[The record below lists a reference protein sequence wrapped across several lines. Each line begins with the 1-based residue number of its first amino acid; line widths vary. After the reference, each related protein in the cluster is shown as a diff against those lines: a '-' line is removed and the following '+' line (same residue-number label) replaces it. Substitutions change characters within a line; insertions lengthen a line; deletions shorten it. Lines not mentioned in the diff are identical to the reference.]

1 MSGDQKIRCVIVDDE
16 PPAIE
21 VLKKY
26 IEAVTNLELTASCS
40 NAVEAI
46 GLLQHYKIDL
56 LFLDIQMPQLLGTDF
71 VRTLKNPP
79 KIIFTTAYRKFAVE
93 GFELDAVDY
102 LLKPISFERFLK
114 GVNKILQTSIPSSNP
129 SFSLHN
135 SDKELT
141 DNFLYFRTDRK
152 MVKVFLNE
160 ILYVESLKD
169 YIKVI
174 TTSKQIITKQAI
186 SVLEEILP
194 ADQFLRI
201 HRSYLVAT
209 NKIDSFTADDIQI
222 GEKELP
228 IGRMY
233 HHEVNKALK
242 STIN

>member
-1 MSGDQKIRCVIVDDE
+1 MSGSPKIKCLIVDDE

-21 VLKKY
+21 VLRKY
-26 IEAVTNLELTASCS
+26 IDAVSDLELTDTCE

-46 GLLQHYKIDL
+46 GILQHKPVDL

-79 KIIFTTAYRKFAVE
+79 KIIFTTAYRKFAIE

-102 LLKPISFERFLK
+102 LLKPIPFERFLK
-114 GVNKILQTSIPSSNP
+114 AVNKVLQISVQVAN
-129 SFSLHN
+129 N
-135 SDKELT
+135 SGPYQDKLREQQ
-141 DNFLYFRTDRK
+141 DNFIYFRTDRK

-174 TTSKQIITKQAI
+174 TVSKQIITKHAI
-186 SVLEEILP
+186 SVLEEMLP

-201 HRSYLVAT
+201 HRSYLVAI
-209 NKIDSFTADDIQI
+209 NKIDSYTADDIQI

-233 HHEVNKALK
+233 HHEVSKALLRR
-242 STIN
+242 